1 MAKGTGFDV
10 RLIRITFQPYPLIA
24 VWPWA
29 NYSNSLNV
37 SFLLH
42 KRRILTVA
50 SSNLI
55 EFL

>member
-10 RLIRITFQPYPLIA
+10 RLIRITFQLYPLIA